1 MWRCHTPHAAREAEA
16 SGERAASRAR
26 SLESGGARAGGG
38 EWVAGVREGGKE
50 GLCGGGRRLLAMSAI
65 FDFRSL
71 LVCGLLFV
79 CTCTYVKARAPQ
91 LVSAKTGVRGLF
103 WKAARIG
110 ERKSWLVAIAC
121 VAVALHTLLF

>member
-1 MWRCHTPHAAREAEA
+1 
-16 SGERAASRAR
+16 
-26 SLESGGARAGGG
+26 
-38 EWVAGVREGGKE
+38 
-50 GLCGGGRRLLAMSAI
+50 MSAI

-121 VAVALHTLLF
+121 VAVALHMLLV